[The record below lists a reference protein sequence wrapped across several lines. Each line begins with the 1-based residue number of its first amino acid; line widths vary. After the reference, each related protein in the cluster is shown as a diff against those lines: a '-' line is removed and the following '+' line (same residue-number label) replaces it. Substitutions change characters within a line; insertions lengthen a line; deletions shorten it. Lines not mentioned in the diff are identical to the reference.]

1 MSLSAKYSVVGL
13 GITEQ
18 GRVYDHRATGFAVD
32 AVRLALTD
40 SGLRKDDIDGLLVN
54 PGVSWTVPMMAS
66 AGLQKALGIRDMG
79 LSLSMNAGGA
89 TATAMIQQACEAI
102 DAGLATTV
110 ACVFSDAPLKLPRP
124 GGRKTGSSGSY
135 AMAGGWDAAYGN
147 FGVNPQYAM
156 LAQRHMHRF
165 GTTQDQL
172 GTVAVNQRDWARD
185 NPAAE
190 MREAPLTMA
199 DYHASRWVV
208 EPFHLYDCCLVS
220 NGGVCLIVTS
230 TERARDLAKSPVP
243 ILGFGQGHP
252 GGNSLETLTTG
263 AVRSGRT
270 ALGMAGL
277 ELGDIDIAELYDC
290 YTFTVLIQ
298 LEDFGFC
305 AKGEAGA
312 FVESGATARGGSLP
326 TNTGGGQ
333 LSSFYMWGM
342 TPLAE
347 AVIQMR
353 GEGGGRQVAGAEV
366 ALVSGNGGILETHG
380 CVLLGAD
387 A

>member
-79 LSLSMNAGGA
+79 LSLSMNAGGVS
-89 TATAMIQQACEAI
+89 ATAMIQQACEAI

>member
-1 MSLSAKYSVVGL
+1 
-13 GITEQ
+13 
-18 GRVYDHRATGFAVD
+18 
-32 AVRLALTD
+32 
-40 SGLRKDDIDGLLVN
+40 
-54 PGVSWTVPMMAS
+54 MAS